1 MVRTIHVHSKKNYFL
16 SMDYF
21 FTVDNTK
28 IFITTDTQFLLD
40 RYRTYYQSADLIF
53 TIIERMNN
61 RIWCAQ

>member
-1 MVRTIHVHSKKNYFL
+1 MFTVKKITSYLWTI
-16 SMDYF
+16 F

-40 RYRTYYQSADLIF
+40 RYQTYYQSVDLIF